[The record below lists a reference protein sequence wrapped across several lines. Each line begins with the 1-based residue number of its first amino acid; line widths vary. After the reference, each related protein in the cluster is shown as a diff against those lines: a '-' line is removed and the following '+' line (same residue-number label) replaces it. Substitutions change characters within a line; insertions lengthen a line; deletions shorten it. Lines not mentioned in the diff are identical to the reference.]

1 MSKRSRRS
9 KDRIEIRGGQLGGN
23 RFDEV
28 VSRIASIFNSGGFW
42 IGVGIFLLA
51 LFARAMY
58 LYDCRD
64 NPTFYAPIVD
74 SKTYDQL
81 AREAAGGGG

>member
-1 MSKRSRRS
+1 MSRRRRRP

-23 RFDEV
+23 RLDGV
-28 VSRIASIFNSGGFW
+28 VSRIAGIFNSGGFW

-58 LYDCRD
+58 LHDSRD

-74 SKTYDQL
+74 SKTYDEL
-81 AREAAGGGG
+81 AREVADGGV